1 MLYYESIKTRPNG
14 RGGAFLSFPASF
26 RSCRLSFSNV
36 LEDTTALN
44 FVWDVADTLN
54 GMMAIPNLIALL
66 GLSGVVAKT
75 TRDYFKDKKDQNAPF
90 PEEA

>member
-1 MLYYESIKTRPNG
+1 MAGAG
-14 RGGAFLSFPASF
+14 RFFLF
-26 RSCRLSFSNV
+26 RHHSDSCRLSFSNV

-75 TRDYFKDKKDQNAPF
+75 TREYFKDKKDQNAPF